1 MDYNNIN
8 LSDSYEVEQNILD
21 PYSIDTLLLELHTS
35 FRKEDITKEK
45 VLDHINKAI
54 QYKVD
59 EAKCIFNANIDN
71 IIKHALKD
79 KQ

>member
-8 LSDSYEVEQNILD
+8 LSDSYEIEQNILD
-21 PYSIDTLLLELHTS
+21 PYSIDTLLLEIHS
-35 FRKEDITKEK
+35 NFKKEDITKQK

-59 EAKCIFNANIDN
+59 EAKSIFSANIDN
-71 IIKHALKD
+71 IVKHALKD
-79 KQ
+79 KK